1 MLKRVKCTFIYNWNK
16 HFINFFLFLII
27 RLSCITLGQKKKKK
41 YVKRN
46 AKYSVGCYFPTV
58 GIHF

>member
-41 YVKRN
+41 MLKEMPN
-46 AKYSVGCYFPTV
+46 TV
-58 GIHF
+58 